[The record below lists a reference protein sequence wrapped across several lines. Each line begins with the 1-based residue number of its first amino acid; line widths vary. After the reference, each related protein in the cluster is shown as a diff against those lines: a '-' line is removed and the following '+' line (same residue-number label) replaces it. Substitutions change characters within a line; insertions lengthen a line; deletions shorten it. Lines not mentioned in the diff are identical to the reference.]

1 MGLTWSILIPTHSSR
16 LLKFARMV
24 EMLTPQLT
32 KDTEVVVYWNRGSK
46 TIGEYRQALLE
57 EARGT
62 YVSFVDDDDR
72 IAEDYCKRIL
82 KALKSGPDYV
92 GFQLLYTHMS
102 RQRPRGFEIDVS
114 HSLTHRGWYQ
124 EGGALYRDVTH
135 LNPIRRDIAM
145 QVPFNGGPGEDRR
158 WATQV
163 RRLLDSEVYI
173 DDVMYFYDFNR
184 ASSHKV
190 RLPRTH
196 DPRPDLEPPFRF
208 HPDSDT
214 TATPVRAASTRRR

>member
-1 MGLTWSILIPTHSSR
+1 
-16 LLKFARMV
+16 MV

-32 KDTEVVVYWNRGSK
+32 PDIEVVVYWNRGTK

-57 EARGT
+57 HARGT
-62 YVSFVDDDDR
+62 YISFVDDDDR
-72 IAEDYCKRIL
+72 IADDYCERIL
-82 KALKSGPDYV
+82 EAIGERPDYV
-92 GFQLLYTHMS
+92 GFELLYTHMS
-102 RQRPRGFEIDVS
+102 RHHPRGYEVQVF
-114 HSLTHRGWYQ
+114 HSLRHRGWHQ
-124 EGGALYRDVTH
+124 RGRSLYRDVTH
-135 LNPIRRDIAM
+135 LNPIRRDIAL

-158 WATQV
+158 WAQAV
-163 RRLLDSEVYI
+163 RPLLSTEVYI

-196 DPRPDLEPPFRF
+196 DPRPVLEAPFRF

-214 TATPVRAASTRRR
+214 TSSPVRAARAGRP